1 MFFKTVFVLIILLF
15 SISIV
20 SAAEGPSP
28 EDAGAGMIKKG
39 IDMVIMSLAD
49 ALNQLW
55 QGNMFSEDFNNNSNI
70 TEERGATLSAILT
83 LVSANPNPQN
93 IEPLEKF
100 KDSTKYIW
108 VFVVS
113 LFIFGNPMINKYARA
128 LPDTYHSAF
137 GDRYVSDEKF
147 IGTTFLLI
155 ASYYAPHF
163 VLMFLDI
170 STALSKYFMLNV
182 LDYIE
187 PSLEN
192 AWMYLFMAIGELL
205 LAAFFI
211 IRPWAIDIFYGA
223 SILFALWYFLG
234 IWREEAKWAWEKFFK
249 ITLMQV
255 VCVFVACVCIISIKW
270 AGLELVAGPYVIM
283 FVFIAYICW
292 KFLFGNFGLSAIKG
306 SAKLA
311 VLRRH

>member
-1 MFFKTVFVLIILLF
+1 MFFKIVSVLVILLF
-15 SISIV
+15 SIGIV
-20 SAAEGPSP
+20 SAAGGPSP

-39 IDMVIMSLAD
+39 GDLLILSLAN
-49 ALNQLW
+49 ALNECW
-55 QGNMFSEDFNNNSNI
+55 QGNMFSEDFNENRNI

-100 KDSTKYIW
+100 KNSTKYIW
-108 VFVVS
+108 AFVVS
-113 LFIFGNPMINKYARA
+113 IFIFGNPMINKYARV

-147 IGTTFLLI
+147 IGTTFLLM
-155 ASYYAPHF
+155 ASYHAPRL
-163 VLMFLDI
+163 VLIVLDL

-205 LAAFFI
+205 LAVFFI
-211 IRPWAIDIFYGA
+211 VRPWAIDIFYGA
-223 SILFALWYFLG
+223 SVLFALWYFLG
-234 IWREEAKWAWEKFFK
+234 IWREEAKWAWTKFFK
-249 ITLMQV
+249 ITFMQV
-255 VCVFVACVCIISIKW
+255 VCVFVACVCLISIKW
-270 AGLELVAGPYVIM
+270 AGLELIAGTYVIM

-292 KFLFGNFGLSAIKG
+292 KFLFGNFGIPSLKG

-311 VLRRH
+311 ILRRY

>member
-1 MFFKTVFVLIILLF
+1 MFFKTVVVLMILLL
-15 SISIV
+15 SV
-20 SAAEGPSP
+20 YPVCAATGPTP
-28 EDAGAGMIKKG
+28 GEAGAGMIKDG
-39 IDMVIMSLAD
+39 SDMIIMSLAE
-49 ALNQLW
+49 ALNSFW
-55 QGNMFSEDFNNNSNI
+55 QGNMFSEDFNNNTNI
-70 TEERGATLSAILT
+70 TNEKGATLSAILT

-100 KDSTKYIW
+100 KNTTKYIW
-108 VFVVS
+108 VFIVS
-113 LFIFGNPMINKYARA
+113 LFIFGNPVINKYAKV
-128 LPDTYHSAF
+128 LPDTYRSAF

-147 IGTTFLLI
+147 VGTTLLLI
-155 ASYYAPHF
+155 ASYYAPNF
-163 VLMFLDI
+163 VLIFLDV
-170 STALSKYFMLNV
+170 STALSKYCMLNV

-187 PSLEN
+187 PSLDN

-223 SILFALWYFLG
+223 SILFALWYFIG
-234 IWREEAKWAWEKFFK
+234 IWREEAKWVWIKFFK

-255 VCVFVACVCIISIKW
+255 VCVFVTCVSIISIKW
-270 AGLELVAGPYVIM
+270 AGIDDIAGVYVLL

-292 KFLFGNFGLSAIKG
+292 KFLLGNFGLSAIKG

-311 VLRRH
+311 VLRR